1 LKIKLDENLSPSLA
15 SVFGRTHD
23 VDTVQDE
30 GLSGASDDRLIAAC
44 QLEGRALITL
54 DLDFASIVS
63 YPPAQF
69 AGIVVLRLA
78 VQAPTSIAAALGQV
92 VALLDREPLSGR
104 LWIVEDNRIR
114 ILE

>member
-30 GLSGASDDRLIAAC
+30 GLSGASDDSLIAAC

-78 VQAPTSIAAALGQV
+78 VQAPTSIATALGQV
-92 VALLDREPLSGR
+92 VALLNREPLSGR